1 MTFARPLAL
10 SLALLAYII
19 PRSKWTRRGGRLFIP
34 HRARAAAVSS
44 GIASKKRGTGRG
56 GRGGREGVRARRTA
70 SQSPSSFPASLPRY
84 SLTSIVRQKQPSP
97 RRSSVILSIC
107 EADWI
112 TPITKSS
119 LRFIKAAHCPTLLA
133 SLSRQ
138 RAPLAGGLPRSPRS
152 YPCPLFM
159 KTD

>member
-56 GRGGREGVRARRTA
+56 GRGGREGGSEGAA
-70 SQSPSSFPASLPRY
+70 HSFAISFVFSSLPPSVLAHFY
-84 SLTSIVRQKQPSP
+84 CQTKATLSAEIISNSLH
-97 RRSSVILSIC
+97 L
-107 EADWI
+107 
-112 TPITKSS
+112 
-119 LRFIKAAHCPTLLA
+119 
-133 SLSRQ
+133 
-138 RAPLAGGLPRSPRS
+138 
-152 YPCPLFM
+152 
-159 KTD
+159 